1 MTSKFLTFRF
11 IVSTP
16 DSGRRDIVDDGV
28 QPEVGVL
35 PDAPGLVPRRPARR
49 HGPRRREGQQAAG
62 LRPRP
67 RRLDQGQDS
76 GRGQQKK
83 DRMKSDIC
91 MVGEGSLTTFGASNH
106 DFE

>member
-1 MTSKFLTFRF
+1 MTREYLDSPIDSLFPPL
-11 IVSTP
+11 IH
-16 DSGRRDIVDDGV
+16 SGRRDIVDDGV

-67 RRLDQGQDS
+67 RRLDQGQDA

-83 DRMKSDIC
+83 DRMKSHIC
-91 MVGEGSLTTFGASNH
+91 RV
-106 DFE
+106 DW

>member
-1 MTSKFLTFRF
+1 MHCF
-11 IVSTP
+11 IP
-16 DSGRRDIVDDGV
+16 PQFAGRGDIVDDGV

-62 LRPRP
+62 LRPRT
-67 RRLDQGQDS
+67 RRLDQGQDA

-83 DRMKSDIC
+83 DRMKRDDIS
-91 MVGEGSLTTFGASNH
+91 MVGEGAFGYK
-106 DFE
+106 